1 MIFFKKA
8 PDKPVKILLVIDML
22 KDFMAEGGALYCGED
37 SRKIIP
43 FIEKKIE
50 EYRASG
56 GRVIY
61 VCDAHAQN
69 DKEFSRFERHAVKG
83 SEGAEVIDEL
93 KPRPE
98 DVVIEK
104 TTVKPFYGTELAML
118 LKEIDPAEVG
128 VVGVCTSICIIE
140 AVSDLRVRGYR
151 TVVYKDGVADFD
163 EKAHEHAL
171 KQIADVYGA
180 EVV

>member
-1 MIFFKKA
+1 MIFFKKGSN
-8 PDKPVKILLVIDML
+8 KPVKVLLIIDML
-22 KDFMAEGGALYCGED
+22 NDFMVEGGTLYCGMD

-56 GRVIY
+56 GRIVY

-69 DKEFSRFERHAVKG
+69 DKEFGMFEKHAVKG

-93 KPRPE
+93 EPRPE

-118 LKEIDPAEVG
+118 LKEINPTEVG
-128 VVGVCTSICIIE
+128 VVGVCTSICIME
-140 AVSDLRVRGYR
+140 AVGDLRVRGYK
-151 TVVYKDGVADFD
+151 TVVYRDGVADFD
-163 EKAHEHAL
+163 EKAHEYAL
-171 KQIADVYGA
+171 KHMADVYGA
-180 EVV
+180 EIV